1 MDPLISGSIIS
12 SGSNFLGGLF
22 SNRQNRKLMQMNNE
36 FNAREAA
43 KNREFQTSER
53 ISQNEW
59 NLEQWNRENEY
70 NSASAQ
76 RKRLEEAGLNPYLMM
91 SGGSAGSASPV
102 SVSGQT
108 SGSQASAAS
117 PIPMKTPQFD
127 FSSVISA
134 INSFYQNKKLAA
146 DTTGQDIFNQMGS
159 DFYASQIA
167 KNLGGRYEWLT
178 PEWKSGRQSSAM
190 DLLGIDVNTAR
201 QKLESSK
208 AYIELVTA
216 QESLTYLKASAQKT
230 MNKYLDNQQ
239 QADLWIKSS
248 QIFTN
253 FAQGKMNQAEAIRA
267 ISQASLNSMNT
278 KVAGESYHAA
288 KRDNKVADGL
298 AVDLFEAMRTQYRY
312 NKDWYDEMRKYARS
326 GVHDTMSKIS
336 SEARLKE
343 LESKMAPFEKMLG
356 NSRNLRK
363 LLFPS
368 LKFGSFGV
376 GSN

>member
-1 MDPLISGSIIS
+1 MIGSLISGAANIAGTIF
-12 SGSNFLGGLF
+12 GNK
-22 SNRQNRKLMQMNNE
+22 QNQKINQMNNE

-53 ISQNEW
+53 EAQNAW

-76 RKRLEEAGLNPYLMM
+76 RKRLQEAGLNPYLMM
-91 SGGSAGSASPV
+91 DGGSAGSASPV
-102 SVSGQT
+102 SVSGQ
-108 SGSQASAAS
+108 SPGSQASAAHPVS
-117 PIPMKTPQFD
+117 MKSPQFD
-127 FSSVISA
+127 YSTVIDA

-146 DTTGQDIFNQMGS
+146 DTTGQNIFNQMGN

-167 KNLGGRYEWLT
+167 QNLGGKFEWLT
-178 PEWKSGRQSSAM
+178 PEWQSGRKGSAM

-201 QKLESSK
+201 QKLESVK
-208 AYIELVTA
+208 AYTELTTA

-253 FAQGKMNQAEAIRA
+253 FTQGKMNEAEAIRA
-267 ISQASLNSMNT
+267 ISQASLNTMNT
-278 KVAGESYHAA
+278 KVAGESYRAA
-288 KRDNKVADGL
+288 KRDNKIADGL
-298 AVDLFEAMRTQYRY
+298 ASDLFEAMQTQYRY
-312 NKDWYDEMRKYARS
+312 NREWYDEMRKYARS
-326 GVHDTMSKIS
+326 GVHDTMSKVS

-343 LESKMAPFEKMLG
+343 LESKMAPFERIIG

-363 LLFPS
+363 LLLPS
-368 LKFGSFGV
+368 FKFGPFGV

>member
-1 MDPLISGSIIS
+1 MIGSLISGAANIAGTIL
-12 SGSNFLGGLF
+12 SNK
-22 SNRQNRKLMQMNNE
+22 QNLKINQMNNE

-53 ISQNEW
+53 ESQNVW

-76 RKRLEEAGLNPYLMM
+76 RKRLQEAGLNPYLMM
-91 SGGSAGSASPV
+91 NGGSAGSASPV

-108 SGSQASAAS
+108 TGSQASAAH
-117 PIPMKTPQFD
+117 PIPMKPLQFD
-127 FSSVISA
+127 YSTVIDA
-134 INSFYQNKKLAA
+134 INSFYQNKKMAA
-146 DTTGQDIFNQMGS
+146 DTTGQNIFNQLGNQ
-159 DFYASQIA
+159 FYSSQIA
-167 KNLGGRYEWLT
+167 SNLGGRFEWLT
-178 PEWKSGRQSSAM
+178 PEWQSGRKSSAM

-201 QKLESSK
+201 QKLESVK
-208 AYIELVTA
+208 AYTELTTA

-253 FAQGKMNQAEAIRA
+253 FTQGKMNEAEAIRA
-267 ISQASLNSMNT
+267 ITQASLNTMSA

-288 KRDNKVADGL
+288 KRDNKIADGL
-298 AVDLFEAMRTQYRY
+298 AVDLFDAMKSQYRY
-312 NKDWYDEMRKYARS
+312 NKEWYDEMRKYARS
-326 GVHDTMSKIS
+326 GVYDTMSKVS

-343 LESKMAPFEKMLG
+343 LESKMAPLEKLIG

-368 LKFGSFGV
+368 LKFGPFGV

>member
-1 MDPLISGSIIS
+1 MIGSLLSGAANVVGTIF
-12 SGSNFLGGLF
+12 GNK
-22 SNRQNRKLMQMNNE
+22 QNQKINQMNNE

-53 ISQNEW
+53 EAQNAW

-76 RKRLEEAGLNPYLMM
+76 RERLQEAGLNPYLMM
-91 SGGSAGSASPV
+91 NGGSAGSASPV

-108 SGSQASAAS
+108 SGSQASAAH
-117 PIPMKTPQFD
+117 PIPMKSPQFD
-127 FSSVISA
+127 YSTVISA
-134 INSFYQNKKLAA
+134 INSFYQNKKLAS
-146 DTTGQDIFNQMGS
+146 DTVGQDIFNQMGN

-167 KNLGGRYEWLT
+167 QNLGGKFEWLT
-178 PEWKSGRQSSAM
+178 PEWQSGRKGSAL

-201 QKLESSK
+201 QKLESVK
-208 AYIELVTA
+208 AYTELTTA
-216 QESLTYLKASAQKT
+216 QESLTYLKASAQNT
-230 MNKYLDNQQ
+230 MNKYLGSQQ

-253 FAQGKMNQAEAIRA
+253 FTQGKMNEAEAIRA
-267 ISQASLNSMNT
+267 ISQASLNAMNT
-278 KVAGESYHAA
+278 KVAGESYRAA

-298 AVDLFEAMRTQYRY
+298 ASDLFEAMQTQYRY
-312 NKDWYDEMRKYARS
+312 NREWYDEMRKYARS
-326 GVHDTMSKIS
+326 GVHDTMSKVS

-343 LESKMAPFEKMLG
+343 LESKMAPFERITG
-356 NSRNLRK
+356 NLRNLRK
-363 LLFPS
+363 LLMPS
-368 LKFGSFGV
+368 IKFGSFGV